1 MISAEIKFV
10 IKNLLKQ
17 KRKLILVGITGITGA
32 ACKSYM
38 SIFIQ
43 RMIDASSSQDKLMS
57 IAWIGL
63 ALAATVAISRYF
75 HIFTMNVVS
84 ENVSQDL
91 RQQLQYKFLNLD
103 LKFHNNYMTGS
114 GGLLSRTF
122 NDVRIIQD
130 GLRLF
135 ADLFSAPLTFVLL
148 IVALFTLDFHL
159 TLYILLVGPLLAFV
173 LARLSRS
180 IRKYSL
186 MGIEQLEKI
195 TSTIKESL
203 DGVRT
208 IQSFSLQNILSG
220 KLKKEGSEY
229 IHMRTMIHGRI
240 EFMGPFTE
248 FLATFIVLAIFF
260 YFSNKIGL
268 GQATTGSLMG
278 FITAMLQINEP
289 IKKFQEAYVRLQE
302 TKVSAIRIKSMIEE
316 KSIIEENQ
324 NAEKFPDQWS
334 EINYKNITFSY
345 STDQILLKDF
355 SLKIKKGQSVAFVG
369 ESGSG
374 KSTVANLLAR
384 FYDPQ
389 NGEILIDQKN
399 INQLSLSSLRQN
411 ISLVSQDIFLFS
423 DTIEKNIQAGQSD
436 YNSSRIVQ
444 CAMAAS
450 AHAFIQKMHLGYQ
463 TNVGE
468 RGNLL
473 SGGEKQ
479 RIAIARA
486 FYKDSPIL
494 ILDEAT
500 SALDSVSEEQV
511 QQGLEHLMK
520 GRTTFVIAH
529 RLSTVKNADI
539 IVVLKKGQVVE
550 IGSHAEL
557 IERGTEYFKLFQ
569 TQS

>member
-1 MISAEIKFV
+1 MISAELRFV
-10 IKNLLKQ
+10 LKNLLKQ
-17 KRKLILVGITGITGA
+17 KRKLILVAITGVTGA
-32 ACKSYM
+32 ACKYYI
-38 SIFIQ
+38 SIFMQ
-43 RMIDASSSQDKLMS
+43 RLIDASNSYDKLMS
-57 IAWIGL
+57 IAWIGV
-63 ALAATVAISRYF
+63 AIAATIGISRYF

-91 RQQLQYKFLNLD
+91 RQQLQFKFLNLD
-103 LKFHNNYMTGS
+103 LKFHNNYITGS

-135 ADLFSAPLTFVLL
+135 ADLFSAPLTFIFL
-148 IVALFTLDFHL
+148 IGALFKLDAHL
-159 TLYILLVGPLLAFV
+159 TLYILLVAPLLAFV
-173 LARLSRS
+173 LGRVSHG

-208 IQSFSLQNILSG
+208 IQSFSLQNILSL
-220 KLKKEGSEY
+220 KLKKQGADY
-229 IHMRTMIHGRI
+229 IYMRTKSHARI

-248 FLATFIVLAIFF
+248 FLATFIVLGIFF
-260 YFSNKIGL
+260 YFSRKISL

-278 FITAMLQINEP
+278 FVTAMLQINEP
-289 IKKFQEAYVRLQE
+289 IKKFQEAYVRMQE
-302 TKVSAIRIKSMIEE
+302 TKVSAVRIRSMIEE
-316 KSIIEENQ
+316 KSMIEENVK
-324 NAEKFPDQWS
+324 AAIFPTNWS
-334 EINYKNITFSY
+334 EINYRNISFSY
-345 STDQILLKDF
+345 SSDQILLNGFD
-355 SLKIKKGQSVAFVG
+355 LKIKRGQSVAFVG

-374 KSTVANLLAR
+374 KSTIANLLAR

-389 NGEILIDQKN
+389 LGEILIDQKN
-399 INQLSLSSLRQN
+399 INQFSLSSLRQN

-423 DTIEKNIQAGQSD
+423 DTVEKNIQAGLTEYD
-436 YNSSRIVQ
+436 SSRIVQ

-450 AHAFIQKMHLGYQ
+450 AHPFIQKMPLGYQ

-511 QQGLEHLMK
+511 QIGLEHLMK

-529 RLSTVKNADI
+529 RLSTIKNADV

-550 IGSHAEL
+550 MGSHDQL
-557 IERGTEYFKLFQ
+557 ILKQGEYFKLFQ
-569 TQS
+569 TQG